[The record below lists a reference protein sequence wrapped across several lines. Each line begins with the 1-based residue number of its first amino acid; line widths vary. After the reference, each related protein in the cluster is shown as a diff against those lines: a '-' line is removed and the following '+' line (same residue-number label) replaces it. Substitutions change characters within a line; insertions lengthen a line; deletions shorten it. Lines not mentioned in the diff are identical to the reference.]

1 MRIGLVIVSAMLAV
15 SCDAPQEQ
23 TSDQIEATGDTYANG
38 AADQMS
44 VSAGSQSEPVTA
56 ATFAALAANTDLFEI
71 EAGKLAIRKGQSAAT
86 REFGEMMVADHTA
99 SSRELKAAVEKSSLS
114 IVLPTRLDARH
125 QGQLD
130 RLAQADAKDF
140 DRQYMNLQLDGHRG
154 ALKMHQEYQ
163 MVADNGELLTFS
175 QKVLPV
181 IQGHFD
187 RLEKTTAAESRA
199 MTGSVT
205 Q

>member
-1 MRIGLVIVSAMLAV
+1 MRIGVLIVSAMLAV

-23 TSDQIEATGDTYANG
+23 TPDQIEATSDPYANG
-38 AADQMS
+38 AADQT
-44 VSAGSQSEPVTA
+44 SASTGSQSEPVTA

-99 SSRELKAAVEKSSLS
+99 STQELKTAVEKSSLS
-114 IVLPTRLDARH
+114 VVLPIRLDARH

-130 RLAQADAKDF
+130 RLEQADAKDF

-163 MVADNGELLTFS
+163 MVADNGELLEFS

-181 IQGHFD
+181 IEGHVE
-187 RLEKTTAAESRA
+187 RLEKTIAAENKA
-199 MTGSVT
+199 MTGSVK